1 MFNES
6 HIPDLIKIVHETLM
20 STPNLKFGVILW
32 CVSEIA
38 ELLCSANWIFDTLSV
53 RFSVLLT
60 LENMILRLNLCVYIY
75 NVTLVMCAI
84 LTESILYFYMSVCVC
99 LG

>member
-1 MFNES
+1 
-6 HIPDLIKIVHETLM
+6 
-20 STPNLKFGVILW
+20 
-32 CVSEIA
+32 
-38 ELLCSANWIFDTLSV
+38 
-53 RFSVLLT
+53 
-60 LENMILRLNLCVYIY
+60 MILRLNLCVYIY